1 MGIAFRIPII
11 TIPGSAHMEVDE
23 HKGFDKVDPACNI
36 NLEYNKED
44 SQNAQKGKL
53 QYVVN

>member
-1 MGIAFRIPII
+1 
-11 TIPGSAHMEVDE
+11 MEVDE

-53 QYVVN
+53 QYVVNQYTYKP